1 MVPAAEHPS
10 RLPQRW
16 AKAPR
21 GAGQPRDAD
30 SLPSGQQ
37 GADDSCQPGG
47 PSGKLLRTQRA
58 WKPWLPICW
67 PGKRWAAEE
76 PRLPAPV
83 GWSWEAGRAS
93 HRSLPGVS
101 ATLAGAGEPQT
112 LSEPL
117 SYFRKSTW
125 GGTSLA
131 HQEITVLQAAI
142 AKLSLNHISSQAVA
156 ALYQMAGA
164 SCGFMAVRHLLRLWR
179 AAAPVA
185 LPAPASTLPGHR

>member
-1 MVPAAEHPS
+1 MPTACQAGSKEQMIPA
-10 RLPQRW
+10 
-16 AKAPR
+16 
-21 GAGQPRDAD
+21 
-30 SLPSGQQ
+30 SLVVHL
-37 GADDSCQPGG
+37 ASCRAVWQSPLC
-47 PSGKLLRTQRA
+47 SNLCGKLLRTQRA

-164 SCGFMAVRHLLRLWR
+164 SCGFMAVCHLLRLWR